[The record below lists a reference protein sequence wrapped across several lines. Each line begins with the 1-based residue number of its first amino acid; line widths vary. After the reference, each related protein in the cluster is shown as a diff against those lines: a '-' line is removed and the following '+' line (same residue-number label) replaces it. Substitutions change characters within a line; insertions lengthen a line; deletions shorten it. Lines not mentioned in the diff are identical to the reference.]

1 MYVKYLKKITQMVGE
16 EVKGIILSKIL
27 ILLNGLTLILITRF
41 VKCEKVKHTYYNF
54 CNRHL
59 K

>member
-1 MYVKYLKKITQMVGE
+1 MVGE

-27 ILLNGLTLILITRF
+27 TLLNGLILITQF